1 MKSLLVYSGIFW
13 SIVAVTAS
21 LMTVTVTPLAASIAI
36 VTTYMSIGAVVGFIA
51 ALSVAAWA
59 LTPGHNR
66 VE

>member
-1 MKSLLVYSGIFW
+1 MSLTG
-13 SIVAVTAS
+13 
-21 LMTVTVTPLAASIAI
+21 TPLAASFAI